1 VAPPDDEDD
10 DQQPP
15 VLSALQEAALQLLG
29 AAKLFIAAAEQV
41 VTDPKTLGRI
51 GEVVNETVTD
61 LARAASRIVTP
72 KPPPPGEKPDDGV
85 EHIELND

>member
-1 VAPPDDEDD
+1 MASPEDD
-10 DQQPP
+10 DDNDQPTP
-15 VLSALQEAALQLLG
+15 ALSALQEAALQLLG

-41 VTDPKTLGRI
+41 VIDPKTLGRI

-72 KPPPPGEKPDDGV
+72 KPPPPDDGDDGV
-85 EHIELND
+85 ERIDLSD